1 MHFRGNWVSPH
12 GDTNQNDM
20 FSPRVD
26 FSTPGLVLL
35 LLVELEFMQ
44 SCPTKHL
51 PKATGTATECLGFH
65 QQKYG
70 GYGFV

>member
-1 MHFRGNWVSPH
+1 MAR
-12 GDTNQNDM
+12 QIKM
-20 FSPRVD
+20 
-26 FSTPGLVLL
+26 TPGLVLL
-35 LLVELEFMQ
+35 LHVELEFMQ